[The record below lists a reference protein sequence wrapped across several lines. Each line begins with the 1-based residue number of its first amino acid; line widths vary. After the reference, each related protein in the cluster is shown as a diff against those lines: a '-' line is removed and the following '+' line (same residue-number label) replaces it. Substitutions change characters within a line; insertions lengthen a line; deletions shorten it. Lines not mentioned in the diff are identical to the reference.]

1 MNGVF
6 AVLFLDDVLDW
17 LVETVLGCLD
27 AVFAL
32 ITDVLLTSP
41 QVTALPQV
49 RALTGR
55 SIWIVDSVFV
65 LVFVAAGVMVM
76 VSGGDERSRYTV
88 KELVPRMVVG
98 FVAAHFSQLLC
109 RELIDV
115 ANAVTGA
122 IGGGYDEDNALAAV
136 RRHVETGRAPIAP
149 LLFLVLV
156 LVITVLVV
164 VTAFQVVGRFVA
176 LLVMTALAPLPL
188 ACHAVPALEGVAR
201 MWWRAYLGCLAVPV
215 GQAFTL
221 TTGQWLLLDP
231 TNLLPAL
238 GLSTDPGGLLNLF
251 VVIVVLWTTA
261 RIPGL
266 VGRWAGQRAGG
277 PTVLGAVVRVAVV
290 DQLARAVPGIRTARR
305 VLR

>member
-6 AVLFLDDVLDW
+6 AVLFLDRVLDW
-17 LVETVLGCLD
+17 LIEAVLGCLD

-32 ITDVLLTSP
+32 ITGVLLTSP

-49 RALTGR
+49 QVLTGR

-109 RELIDV
+109 RELINV

-122 IGGGYDEDNALAAV
+122 VSDGGYDEDNALAAV
-136 RRHVETGRAPIAP
+136 RRHVETGRDPIAP

-231 TNLLPAL
+231 TNLLPTL
-238 GLSTDPGGLLNLF
+238 GLSGDPGGLLNLLI
-251 VVIVVLWTTA
+251 VIVVLWTTA

-266 VGRWAGQRAGG
+266 VGRWAGQRSGG
-277 PTVLGAVVRVAVV
+277 TVLGAVVRVAVV
-290 DQLARAVPGIRTARR
+290 DQLARAVPGIRTARK